1 MTQATWCVQLSPG
14 VALSLSLV
22 VCHISSCRG
31 MANMKVGSNQVG
43 LDADLFTRGRPGDAD
58 KRGESMVRCLPAL
71 PILANEW
78 LSWKMTGWMG

>member
-1 MTQATWCVQLSPG
+1 
-14 VALSLSLV
+14 
-22 VCHISSCRG
+22 
-31 MANMKVGSNQVG
+31 MKVGSNQVG